1 MKVIIIA
8 ILAGAILVWLA
19 LASRD
24 GMMVNCSL
32 AEWHPDLVKYRDVC
46 RGTR

>member
-1 MKVIIIA
+1 MKVIFIA

-19 LASRD
+19 LVSRD
-24 GMMVNCSL
+24 GVTVNCSL

-46 RGTR
+46 RGAR